1 MVDLESTPIF
11 LPWWRQSKK
20 IIPVA
25 VLALLLVPAVI
36 LVGIRQLTPKASN
49 AISVQV
55 SPGAIDQSASPQ
67 IGKPVYLSATAVDE
81 VGRPITT
88 GVSYTWGISSNFPIS
103 PTFKPSNNLAT
114 FTPNSTGSGSLWV
127 SAITSESSAIK
138 YIDVCVGVLC
148 PSYTNPTPTPTP
160 TPTSTPVPVSFTGLS
175 ASLPGTGSAVFHFTY
190 SGSSPSFAI
199 DISTKSDMSTDVY
212 STFTWGTSSPLVE
225 NNPTKWDKYSCGRT
239 LYWIVKTPSGDKSK
253 IVPSVV
259 TCPTPTSTPTPI
271 PNYTP
276 TITTTYLISARVGD
290 IYNVP
295 VEGEDLDAND
305 TLSMTISNL
314 PPGLVPG
321 VCTQLA
327 TSISPHR
334 IVCSINGSPT
344 QSGTY
349 QVTIVL
355 TDNHGGKDSKTLPL
369 TISPFFTPTPKP
381 TPTPIPTP
389 TPTLTPTPVPNR
401 APTIVTQ
408 SLPIGRVARAYSA
421 SVAATDPDPYDNL
434 TAQITGL
441 PPLLKVVGCIQSSST
456 PNSDSSVQPPTIRN
470 LVCTISGTPYSFG
483 IFPVKI
489 TVTDSANTSAVK
501 TVNLFIVKKYILF

>member
-1 MVDLESTPIF
+1 MDDFDSTSVF

-20 IIPVA
+20 IIPVV
-25 VLALLLVPAVI
+25 VLTLLLVPAVI
-36 LVGIRQLTPKASN
+36 LVGIRQLSPKASN

-81 VGRPITT
+81 IGRPITS
-88 GVSYTWGISSNFPIS
+88 GVSYTWGISSNFSIS

-114 FTPNSTGSGSLWV
+114 FIPNSTGSGSLWV

-175 ASLPGTGSAVFHFTY
+175 ASLPGTGSAVFYFTY

-259 TCPTPTSTPTPI
+259 TCPTP
-271 PNYTP
+271 
-276 TITTTYLISARVGD
+276 A
-290 IYNVP
+290 
-295 VEGEDLDAND
+295 
-305 TLSMTISNL
+305 
-314 PPGLVPG
+314 
-321 VCTQLA
+321 
-327 TSISPHR
+327 
-334 IVCSINGSPT
+334 
-344 QSGTY
+344 
-349 QVTIVL
+349 
-355 TDNHGGKDSKTLPL
+355 
-369 TISPFFTPTPKP
+369 
-381 TPTPIPTP
+381 PTP
-389 TPTLTPTPVPNR
+389 TPTPTPTPVPNR

-408 SLPIGRVARAYSA
+408 SFPIGRVARAYSA
-421 SVAATDPDPYDNL
+421 SVTATDPDPYDNL
-434 TAQITGL
+434 TARITGL

-456 PNSDSSVQPPTIRN
+456 PNSDSSIQPPTIRN
-470 LVCTISGTPYSFG
+470 LVCTISGTPNRFG
-483 IFPVKI
+483 TFPIRI
-489 TVTDSANTSAVK
+489 TVTDSANASATKV
-501 TVNLFIVKKYILF
+501 VNLYILKKYILF